1 MNNDLLIACTC
12 AENDCNFYFNRIRIW
27 YDQLRSIQNADFK
40 VFVDGEVTPPK
51 DLINEGIEF
60 INLTPKLG
68 RKDIHNFPRME
79 TLI

>member
-68 RKDIHNFPRME
+68 RKDIPNFPRME

>member
-68 RKDIHNFPRME
+68 RKDIHNFPLME

>member
-12 AENDCNFYFNRIRIW
+12 AENDYNFYFNRIRIW

-51 DLINEGIEF
+51 YLIIEGIEF

>member
-12 AENDCNFYFNRIRIW
+12 AENDYNFYFNRIRIW

>member
-12 AENDCNFYFNRIRIW
+12 AENNYNFYFNRIRIW

>member
-12 AENDCNFYFNRIRIW
+12 AENNYNFYFNRIRIW
-27 YDQLRSIQNADFK
+27 YDQLLSIQNADFK

>member
-60 INLTPKLG
+60 INLIPKLG

>member
-12 AENDCNFYFNRIRIW
+12 AENDYNFYFNRIRIW

-51 DLINEGIEF
+51 DLISEGIEF

>member
-51 DLINEGIEF
+51 DLINE
-60 INLTPKLG
+60 
-68 RKDIHNFPRME
+68 
-79 TLI
+79 

>member
-12 AENDCNFYFNRIRIW
+12 AENDCNFYFNRICIW
-27 YDQLRSIQNADFK
+27 YDQLLSIQNADFK